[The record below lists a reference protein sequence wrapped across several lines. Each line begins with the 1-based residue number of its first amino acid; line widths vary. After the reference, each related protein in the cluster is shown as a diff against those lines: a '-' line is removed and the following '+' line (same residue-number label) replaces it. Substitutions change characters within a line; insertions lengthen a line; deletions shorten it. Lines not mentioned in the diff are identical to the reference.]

1 MAVISHECFS
11 VDYEDDEWPENL
23 GESKSS
29 ARTSGNWSSLSES
42 NSLKRFAV
50 HKLGDV
56 ILYNMGAMLAVVG
69 AGYDIRISN
78 TTAVHPQL
86 QGVDLAKSKD
96 HAHSN
101 QLRDSI
107 MTTADDDDDDADYR
121 DHQFTSTAGALHH
134 TYHGHQNRYRPS
146 VTFDVPIHFTEV
158 ACGDAQVDVDG
169 YVAPSTS
176 SCPTDRIRNADK
188 LSEHLSDDPKDDL
201 SQYHRSLMS
210 VSPSTDRTFVAFQ
223 KQTTDSS
230 AVAKISKAPP
240 GTTNKSEP
248 VAAGSLL
255 SPCSA
260 RLPDLLSPPPKPP
273 SGGQDRQPIRYT
285 DKSLDVDI
293 ISRPRPHANTG
304 KVPAIPSSAYATPEI
319 AVNLAASRSESES
332 SHSVI
337 QESRHRGLV
346 STQSRNLIDI
356 DTEGQKSDETKPLPA
371 KSLPRQIPVS
381 ELEREFL

>member
-1 MAVISHECFS
+1 
-11 VDYEDDEWPENL
+11 
-23 GESKSS
+23 
-29 ARTSGNWSSLSES
+29 
-42 NSLKRFAV
+42 
-50 HKLGDV
+50 
-56 ILYNMGAMLAVVG
+56 MGAMLAVVG

-78 TTAVHPQL
+78 TTAIHPQL
-86 QGVDLAKSKD
+86 QSVDSAKSKD
-96 HAHSN
+96 QAHSN

-107 MTTADDDDDDADYR
+107 LTTADDTDYR
-121 DHQFTSTAGALHH
+121 DHQFTSTTGALHH

-158 ACGDAQVDVDG
+158 AYGNAQVNDD
-169 YVAPSTS
+169 YVAPSTRS
-176 SCPTDRIRNADK
+176 VPPTDRNRNADK
-188 LSEHLSDDPKDDL
+188 PSEHLLGDHKDD
-201 SQYHRSLMS
+201 RSLMS
-210 VSPSTDRTFVAFQ
+210 LSPSTDRAFSAFH

-230 AVAKISKAPP
+230 VVAKISKAPP
-240 GTTNKSEP
+240 GTNKSEP
-248 VAAGSLL
+248 VVAGSL

-273 SGGQDRQPIRYT
+273 SGNQDRQTIRYT

-293 ISRPRPHANTG
+293 ISRPRPHASTG
-304 KVPAIPSSAYATPEI
+304 KVPAIPSSTYATPES
-319 AVNLAASRSESES
+319 ATNLAASRSESES

-337 QESRHRGLV
+337 QESRHRDLV

-356 DTEGQKSDETKPLPA
+356 DMEGQKSDETKPLPV